1 MKLDYNLPLEF
12 GDYLDKLKMSMI
24 MAKDFRLS
32 PFYIKNTTILSKI
45 LFLAWQKGL
54 VSNEL
59 LDILDYIPTNE
70 KVLELVYE
78 YKGVASRPIMIKA
91 ISVMWNIKNFETLEN
106 EIKVEIETPAEAEEA
121 ILRAETDDSGNEIP
135 LIYVEIP
142 LTTIVKGNQTT
153 ALIISFIKLFLPAG
167 VWLNVYY
174 TESVK
179 SKEEAE
185 ELLKKYQ
192 GARLVEKN
200 NVNLNQKQGE
210 K

>member
-32 PFYIKNTTILSKI
+32 PFYTKNTTILSKI

-91 ISVMWNIKNFETLEN
+91 LSIVYNLKNIETLPN
-106 EIKVEIETPAEAEEA
+106 EVRVTLQTDKVEEQEIVQSQDMLQIVYKENGLTSMQVGNVAE
-121 ILRAETDDSGNEIP
+121 
-135 LIYVEIP
+135 
-142 LTTIVKGNQTT
+142 QTV
-153 ALIISFIKLFLPAG
+153 LSFIKLFLPAG
-167 VWLNVYY
+167 V
-174 TESVK
+174 
-179 SKEEAE
+179 
-185 ELLKKYQ
+185 LLSFNYEF
-192 GARLVEKN
+192 G
-200 NVNLNQKQGE
+200 GSD
-210 K
+210 